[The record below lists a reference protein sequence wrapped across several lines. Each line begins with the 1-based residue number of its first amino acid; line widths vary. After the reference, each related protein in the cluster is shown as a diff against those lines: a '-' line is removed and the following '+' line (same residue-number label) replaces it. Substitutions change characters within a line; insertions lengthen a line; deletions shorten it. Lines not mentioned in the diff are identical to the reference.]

1 MDVVNFLTLMFSPRT
16 TVGLPPIVV
25 VADVVVMDD
34 IAAAGVPNKLRHSR
48 TGGRGI
54 LNENSSSSRL
64 NS

>member
-1 MDVVNFLTLMFSPRT
+1 MFSPRT

-54 LNENSSSSRL
+54 LNENSSSSKL